1 MRAEI
6 LETVNSLH
14 TEEPLR
20 IPLPYSDNSPMLC
33 PGANFEFSLQLHV
46 DSVGEQDLC
55 LLFVYR
61 EACVSRMVLNG
72 FLPCFLLQDG
82 SELFQ
87 ATQLRRH
94 FTVYTL
100 LEATTTA
107 QPSHSS
113 DHLFLLN
120 LEVWNISPS
129 TVVDLTQITC
139 LSPTW
144 ECDSITTDAL

>member
-72 FLPCFLLQDG
+72 FYLA
-82 SELFQ
+82 SSY
-87 ATQLRRH
+87 R
-94 FTVYTL
+94 TVQSYSRPL
-100 LEATTTA
+100 
-107 QPSHSS
+107 SS
-113 DHLFLLN
+113 VDTSQYILFLRLPQQHN
-120 LEVWNISPS
+120 PATLPIIYSFSIWKFGISLHP
-129 TVVDLTQITC
+129 Q
-139 LSPTW
+139 W
-144 ECDSITTDAL
+144 